1 MNQTDRILKQ
11 DAAGRVWTPRE
22 QREIA
27 LDEFERSGLPA
38 TKFAA
43 HIGVKY
49 STFVVW
55 VQKRRKT
62 RSEDPGGSG
71 QAPAIA
77 RLAGWVEA
85 SVEAAADGRTRSLV
99 VHLPGGARVEVAD
112 GAQVALAAR
121 LLRDLGDAG
130 GVGC

>member
-1 MNQTDRILKQ
+1 MNQTERILKQ

-22 QREIA
+22 QREAA

-38 TKFAA
+38 TKFAV

-49 STFVVW
+49 STFVAW
-55 VQKRRKT
+55 VQKRRKA
-62 RSEDPGGSG
+62 RGGGGAGSG

-85 SVEAAADGRTRSLV
+85 AVEAAADGRTLPLV
-99 VHLPGGARVEVAD
+99 VHLPGGARVEVVA
-112 GAQVALAAR
+112 GAQVALAAQ
-121 LLRDLGDAG
+121 LLRALGEAG